1 MADSLLEKYC
11 SLGSIGYNGRN
22 TYWRQKMK
30 RKAVVNTEL
39 CVSCGA
45 CAKICPRGA
54 VAVYK
59 GMYAQVNE
67 EKCIGCGLCA
77 KTCPA
82 SVITVVT
89 VDE

>member
-1 MADSLLEKYC
+1 
-11 SLGSIGYNGRN
+11 
-22 TYWRQKMK
+22 MK

-45 CAKICPRGA
+45 CAKVCPRDA

-59 GMYAQVNE
+59 GMYAQVNK

-77 KTCPA
+77 NTCPA